1 MKRLIATCAIVAV
14 AILSM
19 VVLLN
24 DEAVVAT
31 DSNYTFSYD
40 DYTLIQGSVES
51 FENSV
56 DNNKINYLKVN
67 YELKEGET
75 KIGEYSIV
83 YTKEQDNN
91 LSVQLYQGKEVITGN
106 STYHFVDV
114 VGSTTAFIVP
124 PKVVMGDKDYLLA
137 LLVGGEKY
145 NIPGVE
151 KLIISTV
158 DTIALSIA
166 PTMGINNVIKNAN
179 DLRSLVID
187 SKLNLGATS
196 NFISLCPNL
205 SKLYIKELGT
215 CEGGNIWNMGST
227 AKMSQV
233 DISFKATNE
242 TAFKKINANTNIP
255 VINVTLLP
263 GSVKANVLNFT
274 NVNSVSVFA
283 DDWDNAKTLSDLA
296 NDVSGTPELKFYG
309 SISLISSNSRIAE
322 GQCTTVTVSADKLY
336 GVKSLYV
343 TLNYDSAVFNLKS
356 PPVISDSLK
365 DVIEISGYGVNGE
378 YTVAFKSAQNITGD
392 LLSFQL
398 EAKAKA
404 TLGSYPVICEV
415 KTNGSSDG
423 NSSNT
428 FGHIYRA
435 ESVITVGALIGDL
448 NSDGKVD
455 ENDALYLLLN
465 TFDAVGYP
473 IEGQSV
479 DYNNDGRVDSDDAIW
494 LKNNLGNLEGSL
506 SSGGA

>member
-14 AILSM
+14 AVLSM

-31 DSNYTFSYD
+31 DPNYTFTYD
-40 DYTLIQGSVES
+40 DYTLIQGTVES
-51 FENSV
+51 FEGNS
-56 DNNKINYLKVN
+56 NNYLKVN
-67 YELKEGET
+67 YELKEGEA
-75 KIGEYSIV
+75 KIGNYSIV
-83 YTKEQDNN
+83 YTKEKNNDN
-91 LSVQLYQGKEVITGN
+91 LSVQLYQGKEVIAGN
-106 STYHFVDV
+106 STYYFVDV
-114 VGSTTAFIVP
+114 VGSTTVFIVP
-124 PKVVMGDKDYLLA
+124 PKVVADGREYSLA
-137 LLVGGEKY
+137 FLVGGQNY
-145 NIPGVE
+145 MIPGVE

-158 DTIALSIA
+158 DTTALSIVGLT
-166 PTMGINNVIKNAN
+166 PHNVFKDAN
-179 DLRSLVID
+179 DLRSLIID
-187 SKLNLGATS
+187 SKLNLGATN
-196 NFISLCPNL
+196 NFINMCPNL

-215 CEGGNIWNMGST
+215 CEGTNIWHMGST

-242 TAFKKINANTNIP
+242 TAFKRINANTNIP
-255 VINVTLLP
+255 AINVTLLP

-274 NVNSVSVFA
+274 NVSTVSVFV
-283 DDWDNAKTLSDLA
+283 DDWDNTKTLSDLA

-309 SISLISSNSRIAE
+309 SISVVSSNSRIAE
-322 GQCTTVTVSADKLY
+322 GEYTTVTVSADKLN
-336 GVKSLYV
+336 GVKSLCV

-365 DVIEISGYGVNGE
+365 DVIEISGSGEKGE
-378 YTVAFKSAQNITGD
+378 YTVAFNSAQDITGD

-398 EAKAKA
+398 EVKAKA
-404 TLGSYPVICEV
+404 TLGSYTVICEV

-455 ENDALYLLLN
+455 ENDALYLLLH
-465 TFDAVGYP
+465 TFDATGYP
-473 IEGQSV
+473 IPEGQSV
-479 DYNNDGRVDSDDAIW
+479 DYNKDNRVDSDDAIY
-494 LKNNLGNLEGSL
+494 LKNHLGNLEESL

>member
-24 DEAVVAT
+24 DEAVIAT

-40 DYTLIQGSVES
+40 DYTLIQGTVES
-51 FENSV
+51 FEGNS
-56 DNNKINYLKVN
+56 NNYLKVN
-67 YELKEGET
+67 YELKEGEA
-75 KIGEYSIV
+75 KIGNYSIV
-83 YTKEQDNN
+83 YTKEKDNDN

-114 VGSTTAFIVP
+114 VGSTTVFIVP
-124 PKVVMGDKDYLLA
+124 PEVVADGREYSLA
-137 LLVGGEKY
+137 FLVGGQNYK
-145 NIPGVE
+145 IPGVE

-158 DTIALSIA
+158 DTTALSIVGL
-166 PTMGINNVIKNAN
+166 TVHNVFRDAN
-179 DLRSLVID
+179 DLRTLIID
-187 SKLNLGATS
+187 SKLNLGAT
-196 NFISLCPNL
+196 NNLINQCQNL
-205 SKLYIKELGT
+205 SELYIKELGT
-215 CEGGNIWNMGST
+215 CEGNNLWNMSSS
-227 AKMSQV
+227 AKMHEV
-233 DISFKATNE
+233 NISFKATNE
-242 TAFKKINANTNIP
+242 TAFKKINANSNIP

-263 GSVKANVLNFT
+263 GSVKANVLDFT
-274 NVNSVSVFA
+274 NVSTVSVSV
-283 DDWDNAKTLSDLA
+283 DDWDNTKTLSDLA

-309 SISLISSNSRIAE
+309 PISVVSSNSRIAE
-322 GQCTTVTVSADKLY
+322 GEYTTVTVSADKLN
-336 GVKSLYV
+336 GVKSLCV

-365 DVIEISGYGVNGE
+365 DVIEISGPGEKGE
-378 YTVAFKSAQNITGD
+378 YTVAFNSAQDITGD

-404 TLGSYPVICEV
+404 TLGSYTVVCEV

-455 ENDALYLLLN
+455 ENDALYLLLH
-465 TFDAVGYP
+465 TFDATGYP
-473 IEGQSV
+473 IPEGQSV
-479 DYNNDGRVDSDDAIW
+479 DYNKDNRVDSDDAIY
-494 LKNNLGNLEGSL
+494 LKNHLGNLEESL

>member
-31 DSNYTFSYD
+31 DPNYTFSYD
-40 DYTLIQGSVES
+40 DYTLIQGTVES
-51 FENSV
+51 FEGNS
-56 DNNKINYLKVN
+56 NNYLKVN
-67 YELKEGET
+67 YELKEGEA

-83 YTKEQDNN
+83 YTKEKDNDN
-91 LSVQLYQGKEVITGN
+91 LSVQLYQGKEVIAGN

-114 VGSTTAFIVP
+114 VGSTTVFIVP
-124 PKVVMGDKDYLLA
+124 PKVVADGREYSLA
-137 LLVGGEKY
+137 FLVGGQNY
-145 NIPGVE
+145 MIPGVE

-158 DTIALSIA
+158 DTTALSIV
-166 PTMGINNVIKNAN
+166 GLNLNNVFKGAN
-179 DLRSLVID
+179 DLRTLIID
-187 SKLNLGATS
+187 SKLNLGTTS
-196 NFISLCPNL
+196 NFINQCQNL
-205 SKLYIKELGT
+205 SELYIKELGT
-215 CEGGNIWNMGST
+215 CDGNNLWNMFNS
-227 AKMSQV
+227 AKMHEV
-233 DISFKATNE
+233 NISLKATNE
-242 TAFKKINANTNIP
+242 TVFKKISATANIP

-263 GSVKANVLNFT
+263 GSVKANALDFT
-274 NVNSVSVFA
+274 NVSTVSVFA
-283 DDWDNAKTLSDLA
+283 DDWDNTKTLSDLA
-296 NDVSGTPELKFYG
+296 NDVLGDPELKFYG
-309 SISLISSNSRIAE
+309 AISAVSSNSRIAE
-322 GQCTTVTVSADKLY
+322 GEYTTVTVSADKLN
-336 GVKSLYV
+336 GVKSLCV

-365 DVIEISGYGVNGE
+365 DVIEISGPGEKGE
-378 YTVAFKSAQNITGD
+378 YTVAFNSAQDITED

-404 TLGSYPVICEV
+404 TLGSYTVVCEV

-435 ESVITVGALIGDL
+435 ESVIAVGALIGDL

-455 ENDALYLLLN
+455 ENDALYLLLH
-465 TFDAVGYP
+465 TFDATGYP
-473 IEGQSV
+473 IPEGQSV
-479 DYNNDGRVDSDDAIW
+479 DYNKDNRVDSDDAIY
-494 LKNNLGNLEGSL
+494 LKNHLGNLEESL

>member
-40 DYTLIQGSVES
+40 DYTLIQGTVES
-51 FENSV
+51 FEGNT
-56 DNNKINYLKVN
+56 NNYLKVN
-67 YELKEGET
+67 YELKEGEA

-83 YTKEQDNN
+83 YTKDGDK

-114 VGSTTAFIVP
+114 VGSTTVFIVP
-124 PKVVMGDKDYLLA
+124 PKVVTDGKDYILA
-137 LLVGGEKY
+137 FLVGGDSYK
-145 NIPGVE
+145 IPGVE

-158 DTIALSIA
+158 DTTALSIV
-166 PTMGINNVIKNAN
+166 GLNVHNVFKNAN
-179 DLRSLVID
+179 DLRSLIID
-187 SKLNLGATS
+187 SKLNLGATN

-356 PPVISDSLK
+356 PPVISDLLK

-398 EAKAKA
+398 EARAKA

-423 NSSNT
+423 NSSNI

-455 ENDALYLLLN
+455 ENDALYLLLH